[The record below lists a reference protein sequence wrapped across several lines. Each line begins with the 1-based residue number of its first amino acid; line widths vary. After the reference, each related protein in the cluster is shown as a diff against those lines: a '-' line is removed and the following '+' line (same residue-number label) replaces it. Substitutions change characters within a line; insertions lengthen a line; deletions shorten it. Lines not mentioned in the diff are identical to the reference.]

1 MQASKQTATSS
12 CTSPTAP
19 PKITKAPESVSVKP
33 GMTGLLDVQFASIE
47 AAKVSWFVNG
57 KPLTPDVTR
66 VKAMSAQSF
75 AKVNIMKAEP
85 EDAGEYRVLIENKSG
100 QVEHKVTVLVPK
112 PPSKPT
118 DVTVDHV
125 TPSGVLVTWQV
136 PAEGQPI
143 TEYEVEVEEGG
154 NGKWQKVG
162 KSVVPQLQVEQLK
175 TAVELRLRVRA
186 FNSTGASQHSDVS
199 TVFVVPKKEED
210 KKPEEPKVEEKKPEE
225 KKPEEKKPEEKK
237 PEEKKPEEKKPEE
250 KKPEEKKPEEKKPEE
265 KKPEEKKPEEKKPDE
280 KKPDEKK
287 PEEEKKAEEKKPEE
301 KKPEEKKP
309 EEKKPEEKK
318 PEEKKPEEEKKAE
331 EKKPEEKK
339 AEEKKPEEEKKAEE
353 NGFIKVL
360 EDVVLEEASGAVVF
374 TCEVAKEKMKADWFK
389 NGKPLKASN
398 RIKFVSAGKQHSL
411 EVLGKKVPDDEAE
424 YSVLFR
430 QGNLKS
436 AAKLII
442 KGASPSIRFHANSM
456 LIIMLLLSSLAQ
468 VVAT

>member
-12 CTSPTAP
+12 CTPPTAP

-125 TPSGVLVTWQV
+125 MPSGVLVTWQV

-210 KKPEEPKVEEKKPEE
+210 KKPEEPKVEEKKPGE
-225 KKPEEKKPEEKK
+225 KKPEEKKLEEKK

-280 KKPDEKK
+280 KKP
-287 PEEEKKAEEKKPEE
+287 EEEKKAEES
-301 KKPEEKKP
+301 
-309 EEKKPEEKK
+309 
-318 PEEKKPEEEKKAE
+318 
-331 EKKPEEKK
+331 
-339 AEEKKPEEEKKAEE
+339 
-353 NGFIKVL
+353 GFIKGL
-360 EDVVLEEASGAVVF
+360 EDVVLEEASGTVVF

>member
-1 MQASKQTATSS
+1 M
-12 CTSPTAP
+12 
-19 PKITKAPESVSVKP
+19 
-33 GMTGLLDVQFASIE
+33 F
-47 AAKVSWFVNG
+47 AAK
-57 KPLTPDVTR
+57 K
-66 VKAMSAQSF
+66 K
-75 AKVNIMKAEP
+75 EP
-85 EDAGEYRVLIENKSG
+85 
-100 QVEHKVTVLVPK
+100 
-112 PPSKPT
+112 
-118 DVTVDHV
+118 
-125 TPSGVLVTWQV
+125 
-136 PAEGQPI
+136 
-143 TEYEVEVEEGG
+143 VEE
-154 NGKWQKVG
+154 
-162 KSVVPQLQVEQLK
+162 
-175 TAVELRLRVRA
+175 
-186 FNSTGASQHSDVS
+186 
-199 TVFVVPKKEED
+199 
-210 KKPEEPKVEEKKPEE
+210 KKPEEKKPEEKKPEEKKSEEKKPEE

-250 KKPEEKKPEEKKPEE
+250 KKPEEKKAEEKKPEE
-265 KKPEEKKPEEKKPDE
+265 KKP
-280 KKPDEKK
+280 
-287 PEEEKKAEEKKPEE
+287 EEKKPEE

-353 NGFIKVL
+353 SGFIKGL
-360 EDVVLEEASGAVVF
+360 ENVVLEEASGTVVF

-389 NGKPLKASN
+389 NGKSLKASN

>member
-12 CTSPTAP
+12 CTPPTAP

-100 QVEHKVTVLVPK
+100 QVEHKVTVLVP
-112 PPSKPT
+112 
-118 DVTVDHV
+118 
-125 TPSGVLVTWQV
+125 
-136 PAEGQPI
+136 QPQ
-143 TEYEVEVEEGG
+143 EEV
-154 NGKWQKVG
+154 
-162 KSVVPQLQVEQLK
+162 
-175 TAVELRLRVRA
+175 
-186 FNSTGASQHSDVS
+186 
-199 TVFVVPKKEED
+199 
-210 KKPEEPKVEEKKPEE
+210 KKPEE

-237 PEEKKPEEKKPEE
+237 PEEKKPEEKKQEEKKPEEINPEEKKPEEKKSEE

-265 KKPEEKKPEEKKPDE
+265 KI
-280 KKPDEKK
+280 
-287 PEEEKKAEEKKPEE
+287 PEEEKKAEES
-301 KKPEEKKP
+301 
-309 EEKKPEEKK
+309 
-318 PEEKKPEEEKKAE
+318 
-331 EKKPEEKK
+331 
-339 AEEKKPEEEKKAEE
+339 
-353 NGFIKVL
+353 GFIKGL
-360 EDVVLEEASGAVVF
+360 EDVVLEEASGTVVF

-424 YSVLFR
+424 YSVFFR

>member
-1 MQASKQTATSS
+1 M
-12 CTSPTAP
+12 
-19 PKITKAPESVSVKP
+19 KP

-100 QVEHKVTVLVPK
+100 QVEHKVTVLVP
-112 PPSKPT
+112 
-118 DVTVDHV
+118 
-125 TPSGVLVTWQV
+125 
-136 PAEGQPI
+136 QPQ
-143 TEYEVEVEEGG
+143 EEV
-154 NGKWQKVG
+154 
-162 KSVVPQLQVEQLK
+162 
-175 TAVELRLRVRA
+175 
-186 FNSTGASQHSDVS
+186 
-199 TVFVVPKKEED
+199 
-210 KKPEEPKVEEKKPEE
+210 KKPEERKPEERKPEE
-225 KKPEEKKPEEKK
+225 KKPEEEKQ
-237 PEEKKPEEKKPEE
+237 EKEKPEEKKPEE

-280 KKPDEKK
+280 KKPEEKK

-309 EEKKPEEKK
+309 EE
-318 PEEKKPEEEKKAE
+318 EKKAE
-331 EKKPEEKK
+331 ESGFMKGL
-339 AEEKKPEEEKKAEE
+339 E
-353 NGFIKVL
+353 N
-360 EDVVLEEASGAVVF
+360 VVLEEASGTVVF

-424 YSVLFR
+424 YSVFFR

>member
-12 CTSPTAP
+12 CTPPTAP

-33 GMTGLLDVQFASIE
+33 GMTGRLDVQFASIE

-100 QVEHKVTVLVPK
+100 QVEHKVTVLVP
-112 PPSKPT
+112 
-118 DVTVDHV
+118 
-125 TPSGVLVTWQV
+125 
-136 PAEGQPI
+136 QPQ
-143 TEYEVEVEEGG
+143 EEV
-154 NGKWQKVG
+154 
-162 KSVVPQLQVEQLK
+162 
-175 TAVELRLRVRA
+175 
-186 FNSTGASQHSDVS
+186 
-199 TVFVVPKKEED
+199 
-210 KKPEEPKVEEKKPEE
+210 KKPEEKKPEEKKPEEKKPEEKKPEEKKQEEGKPEEKKPEEKITEEKRPEEKKPEEKKPEEKKPKLEEKKPEE

-250 KKPEEKKPEEKKPEE
+250 KIPE
-265 KKPEEKKPEEKKPDE
+265 
-280 KKPDEKK
+280 
-287 PEEEKKAEEKKPEE
+287 
-301 KKPEEKKP
+301 
-309 EEKKPEEKK
+309 
-318 PEEKKPEEEKKAE
+318 
-331 EKKPEEKK
+331 EEKK
-339 AEEKKPEEEKKAEE
+339 AEEKKPEEEKKAEKS
-353 NGFIKVL
+353 GFIKGL
-360 EDVVLEEASGAVVF
+360 EDVVLEEASGTVVF

>member
-12 CTSPTAP
+12 CTPPTAP

-210 KKPEEPKVEEKKPEE
+210 KKPEE
-225 KKPEEKKPEEKK
+225 KK

-280 KKPDEKK
+280 KKPE
-287 PEEEKKAEEKKPEE
+287 
-301 KKPEEKKP
+301 
-309 EEKKPEEKK
+309 
-318 PEEKKPEEEKKAE
+318 
-331 EKKPEEKK
+331 EEKK

-353 NGFIKVL
+353 SGFIKGL
-360 EDVVLEEASGAVVF
+360 EDVVLEEASGTVVF